1 MNKLDEICAAK
12 RTHVETQKAKF
23 SLADLKSK
31 IADMPA
37 PRGFIRALRTKGS
50 PALIAEVKKASPSKG
65 LIRKDFNPEEIAKAY
80 ERAGASCIS
89 VLTDEPYFQGQDS
102 YLVQIKSAVALP
114 LLRKDF
120 MIDTYQIYESRAL
133 GADCVL
139 LIMAAL
145 DDSLASEMHALA
157 NDLGMDVLVEVHD
170 KSETERALSLD
181 PAMIGVNSR
190 NLKTLAVDIQTAHDL
205 AAMIPPSAL
214 AVAESGI
221 ATNDDIKA
229 LQNSGYSAFLVGES
243 LMRQENIEEA
253 VKKLLTQSVN

>member
-12 RTHVETQKAKF
+12 RVHVTNQKTKV

-31 IADMPA
+31 IADAPS
-37 PRGFIRALRTKGS
+37 PRGFIRALRAKGS

-65 LIRKDFNPEEIAKAY
+65 LIRKDFDPAAIAKAY

-89 VLTDEPYFQGQDS
+89 VLTDTPYFQGCDDD
-102 YLVQIKSAVALP
+102 LRTVRGAATLP

-120 MIDTYQIYESRAL
+120 MVDAYQIYESRAL

-145 DDSLASEMHALA
+145 DDSLAAEMHLLA
-157 NDLGMDVLVEVHD
+157 GELGMDVLVEVHD
-170 KSETERALSLD
+170 KTELGRALALN
-181 PAMIGVNSR
+181 PAMVGVNSR

-205 AAMIPPSAL
+205 ASAIPKSTL

-221 ATNDDIKA
+221 ATHDDIKA
-229 LQNSGYSAFLVGES
+229 LQSSGYSAFLVGES

-253 VKKLLTQSVN
+253 VKKLLTQTVN